1 MSKQMLLAAS
11 VIGAM
16 LSMAGVACGQG
27 IAAPEAKPV
36 ATAKVAKAA
45 LNVGD
50 KAPALSIEKFVRGDS
65 VTGFEKGKVYVVEF
79 WATWC
84 GPCIRGMPHLTKLQ
98 KEYKDKGV
106 TIIGVTSEDPNNSL
120 ADVEKMAS
128 EKKDVMAYTVAWDK
142 GRETNKAYMDAAM
155 QSGIPTAF
163 IVDQTGTL
171 AWVGH
176 PMEMDKPLEEVVAGK
191 WDIAKAKADFAKE
204 LVIAE
209 AQMVPS
215 NIKKAIR
222 KNDFAA
228 VKKLAADGL
237 AGPLNEE
244 PQFLNG
250 IAWTIVDPAMKVDF
264 AKNKDVLELAIK
276 AAEKANALTKNS
288 DPMILDTYATAL
300 FAGGDKAK
308 AIEVQTRALKAV
320 SENKELAAEQRE
332 ELTKELGERLEQF
345 KNAK

>member
-1 MSKQMLLAAS
+1 MSKQMLLAAG

-16 LSMAGVACGQG
+16 LSVAGVACGQG
-27 IAAPEAKPV
+27 AAPV
-36 ATAKVAKAA
+36 AQPAAVAKVVKAA
-45 LNVGD
+45 LNIGD

-84 GPCIRGMPHLTKLQ
+84 GPCKVSMPHLTKLQ
-98 KEYKDKGV
+98 EEYKDKGV

-120 ADVEKMAS
+120 ADVEKMAAA
-128 EKKDVMAYTVAWDK
+128 KKDVMAYTVAWDK

-176 PMEMDKPLEEVVAGK
+176 PMEMDKPLEAVVAGK
-191 WDIAKAKADFAKE
+191 WDLAKAKADFAKE

-209 AQMVPS
+209 AKMVPS
-215 NIKKAIR
+215 KIEKAIR
-222 KNDFAA
+222 KGDFSE
-228 VKKLAADGL
+228 VQKLATQGL
-237 AGPLNEE
+237 DGPLNEDA
-244 PQFLNG
+244 QFLNG

-300 FAGGDKAK
+300 FAGGDTAK
-308 AIEVQTRALKAV
+308 AIQVQTRALDAV
-320 SENKELAAEQRE
+320 KDSKQLPDKQRE
-332 ELTKELGERLEQF
+332 KLTKELTERLEQF